1 MTTPDH
7 SQDSELARGEE
18 RPSDA
23 DLPQETDAPRE
34 AARPTDEARPATE
47 EHLAKEERS
56 TPEGAPTRQR
66 RASRKARPEQE
77 EPTRQAPAQH
87 SAPSARRFGLPMRAW
102 RIIGVIGLVLSVCGV
117 GAAWAVS
124 SPLGASPDDDYHLG
138 SIWCPPPLSESGC
151 STGYTDRGTFGPV
164 VPESV
169 SSTKVACYA
178 FHGDESAV
186 CALNNS
192 DDRTMVTDRWD
203 DGNYP
208 WGYYQFHHHFIAHD
222 ADRAGVTM
230 RVINVGIAI
239 VLIGAIGA
247 LMPSAMRRGY
257 VLAIPAAWTPMGIY
271 FIASNNPS
279 SWAFTGVFA
288 FAAGLWAATQSLGW
302 RRWCLIG
309 AAALGAVLACTSRGD
324 SAFFLFVVT
333 AALAFA
339 VRWRRDRW
347 PEALLAVV
355 SSIIGIIVMRST
367 NVASTHLATAE
378 GEPRSLI
385 SLIGDNMSYLPQ
397 YLAGFYGYRWGPGWL
412 DVDYN
417 GSVSTVGL
425 VIAGAVFVAGARTWS
440 WRKAMTLLML
450 VGAMAG
456 VPTLLGILQ
465 GFNNVATYQ
474 PRYMMP
480 LWIVFL
486 FFMLT
491 MERRERT
498 LSRPQAA
505 AVGVLLVGTHFW
517 ALFVLLLR
525 YTHGSSVLMFNMSK
539 TAVWWWP
546 GAPVGP
552 NMVWALGTVC
562 FAAAITFGLL
572 LTREEVDEKPRTEA
586 VEA

>member
-1 MTTPDH
+1 M
-7 SQDSELARGEE
+7 
-18 RPSDA
+18 
-23 DLPQETDAPRE
+23 
-34 AARPTDEARPATE
+34 
-47 EHLAKEERS
+47 
-56 TPEGAPTRQR
+56 
-66 RASRKARPEQE
+66 
-77 EPTRQAPAQH
+77 
-87 SAPSARRFGLPMRAW
+87 
-102 RIIGVIGLVLSVCGV
+102 
-117 GAAWAVS
+117 
-124 SPLGASPDDDYHLG
+124 
-138 SIWCPPPLSESGC
+138 
-151 STGYTDRGTFGPV
+151 
-164 VPESV
+164 
-169 SSTKVACYA
+169 
-178 FHGDESAV
+178 

-230 RVINVGIAI
+230 RLINIGIAI

-355 SSIIGIIVMRST
+355 SSIIGIIIMRST

>member
-1 MTTPDH
+1 
-7 SQDSELARGEE
+7 
-18 RPSDA
+18 
-23 DLPQETDAPRE
+23 
-34 AARPTDEARPATE
+34 
-47 EHLAKEERS
+47 
-56 TPEGAPTRQR
+56 
-66 RASRKARPEQE
+66 
-77 EPTRQAPAQH
+77 
-87 SAPSARRFGLPMRAW
+87 
-102 RIIGVIGLVLSVCGV
+102 
-117 GAAWAVS
+117 
-124 SPLGASPDDDYHLG
+124 
-138 SIWCPPPLSESGC
+138 
-151 STGYTDRGTFGPV
+151 
-164 VPESV
+164 
-169 SSTKVACYA
+169 
-178 FHGDESAV
+178 
-186 CALNNS
+186 
-192 DDRTMVTDRWD
+192 
-203 DGNYP
+203 
-208 WGYYQFHHHFIAHD
+208 
-222 ADRAGVTM
+222 
-230 RVINVGIAI
+230 
-239 VLIGAIGA
+239 
-247 LMPSAMRRGY
+247 
-257 VLAIPAAWTPMGIY
+257 
-271 FIASNNPS
+271 
-279 SWAFTGVFA
+279 
-288 FAAGLWAATQSLGW
+288 
-302 RRWCLIG
+302 
-309 AAALGAVLACTSRGD
+309 
-324 SAFFLFVVT
+324 
-333 AALAFA
+333 
-339 VRWRRDRW
+339 
-347 PEALLAVV
+347 
-355 SSIIGIIVMRST
+355 MRST

-378 GEPRSLI
+378 GEPRSLS